1 MNSEIRG
8 ANQRSAW
15 LARFRYNSAN
25 RLNSRLYIISYEMA
39 KVQSMS
45 KSGSHRKLE
54 KSRLDPNPGS
64 TLSGGVG
71 FQPLPIDSG
80 SVATLKTVTE
90 DTPSGAGRRGF
101 RRPDRTAGR

>member
-1 MNSEIRG
+1 
-8 ANQRSAW
+8 
-15 LARFRYNSAN
+15 
-25 RLNSRLYIISYEMA
+25 MA

-71 FQPLPIDSG
+71 FQPLPIDSRIIRIIACV
-80 SVATLKTVTE
+80 VAVSL
-90 DTPSGAGRRGF
+90 SRGNGVLLNLS
-101 RRPDRTAGR
+101 RPGFPT